1 MKMSAYWNVQVRW
14 SFKIQRAFGV
24 CLLDFIIFSCFHHF
38 YFYSCALVLQA
49 EHPIRVISL
58 SNCPKLIQLAQPAKK
73 PPTVW
78 NAAYRCSMMDRLDG
92 RPLDWCITVLKL
104 AKIKIKNNNLSRKIK
119 NIWWSAVLIWTSHG
133 IWLHASHPDSVLS
146 SYFTVLFLVYTIT
159 KNGIKKRKMNSN
171 VLQFILKHVVLIWTL
186 QVWVWLFLQSEFYL
200 FNFLFP
206 VLSLLS
212 LKAERKKQ
220 CVI

>member
-119 NIWWSAVLIWTSHG
+119 NMMISGPHMDISWNLVACITSRFCPFLIFHC
-133 IWLHASHPDSVLS
+133 PLS
-146 SYFTVLFLVYTIT
+146 CLYY
-159 KNGIKKRKMNSN
+159 
-171 VLQFILKHVVLIWTL
+171 H
-186 QVWVWLFLQSEFYL
+186 
-200 FNFLFP
+200 
-206 VLSLLS
+206 
-212 LKAERKKQ
+212 
-220 CVI
+220 